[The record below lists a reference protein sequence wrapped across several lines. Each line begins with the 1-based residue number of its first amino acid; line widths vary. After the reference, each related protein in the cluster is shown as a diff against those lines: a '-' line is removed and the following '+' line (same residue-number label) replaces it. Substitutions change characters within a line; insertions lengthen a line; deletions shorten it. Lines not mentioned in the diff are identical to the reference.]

1 MYQPESLPDIT
12 THSIDREIE
21 NLNWVGMEKVGLPI
35 KLKLS
40 NGDVIAASASV
51 DIFVSLDTNV
61 KGIHMS
67 RLYLQLNEQ
76 LANQIITVERLE
88 QLIASMLASHKGI
101 SHSAKVK
108 LSFEAPLN
116 KKALLS
122 QNTGYQVYPISITYQ
137 RIAEHFKRSGH
148 SEHWLDL
155 TIPYSST
162 CPCSAALATQLIA
175 DSIANQFTKEN
186 VKKAELLQWLSS
198 AKPPLATPHN
208 QRSYAYIKM
217 CTEQSQLKEQIENLD
232 KLIFKFEDVIGT
244 PVQTAVKR
252 EDEQEFA
259 RLNGDNLMF
268 CEDAARRVKGYLE
281 SLEFVTNYWFKVEH
295 QESLHAHNAVVID
308 QKNKE

>member
-1 MYQPESLPDIT
+1 MYQPETLPDIT
-12 THSIDREIE
+12 THSIDHPIE
-21 NLNWVGMEKVGLPI
+21 NLNWVGMEKVGLPV

-40 NGDVIAASASV
+40 SGDVIAASASV

-76 LANQIITVERLE
+76 LANQIITVERLA
-88 QLIASMLASHKGI
+88 QLIASMLESHQGI

-122 QNTGYQVYPISITYQ
+122 QNAGYQVYPIAITYQ
-137 RIAEHFKRSGH
+137 RIAEQSK
-148 SEHWLDL
+148 HWLDL

-175 DSIANQFTKEN
+175 DSIANRFPDEN
-186 VKKAELLQWLSS
+186 MKKAELLQWLSC
-198 AKPPLATPHN
+198 AKPSLATPHN

-217 CTEQSQLKEQIENLD
+217 CMSQSQLKSQIENLD
-232 KLIFKFEDVIGT
+232 KLIFQFEDVIGT

-259 RLNGDNLMF
+259 RLNGRNLMF

-281 SLEFVTNYWFKVEH
+281 SLESITDYWFKVEH
-295 QESLHAHNAVVID
+295 QESLHAHNAVVTD
-308 QKNKE
+308 QKNIK